1 MFSRLIHCVV
11 ETLCFS
17 LKVNRPLPCLT
28 NLMGHEQKKVENPCL
43 NTFSAIGRS
52 GTSLEKMRRVRLD
65 VPERLCNSCN
75 TFGAKNVLKRLF
87 SERHWSVYVRMSQD
101 ILNTRLCKGFEGSQM
116 LSFDDRRKE

>member
-1 MFSRLIHCVV
+1 MIVTTGKGLGLF
-11 ETLCFS
+11 
-17 LKVNRPLPCLT
+17 
-28 NLMGHEQKKVENPCL
+28 